1 MALVVETGSGSS
13 TADSYASLAQFSAYC
28 LNRGYRVEDYDDYQ
42 REQALRLATDY
53 IDTHR
58 RFKGSPS
65 TTAQALEWPRSGATD
80 WAGNTVTGIP
90 ARLVRACCELAFHAL
105 SESLYQNLDRG
116 GAIASESVGP
126 ISVTYRE
133 DAPTQKCWE
142 QAQRFLDPYVLAG
155 ENGVINGL
163 GFETS
168 ANSVA
173 PIFRV
178 GMHDDTSAD
187 LAADPLA

>member
-1 MALVVETGSGSS
+1 MALAVETGSGSS
-13 TADSYASLAQFSAYC
+13 TADSYASLAQFSDYC
-28 LNRGYRVEDYDDYQ
+28 LNRGYRVEDYEAYQ

-65 TTAQALEWPRSGATD
+65 TTTQALEWPRTGCTD
-80 WAGNTVTGIP
+80 WAGAAVTGIP

-155 ENGVINGL
+155 ENGIINGI
-163 GFETS
+163 GYSTD
-168 ANSVA
+168 ANGVPAVFS
-173 PIFRV
+173 V

-187 LAADPLA
+187 WAGDPLA